1 MTDAK
6 EYGKALFLL
15 TEEEKMTESIL
26 ADLKIARDA
35 MLQNPTYEKLLDTPA
50 LSKAEKIDLIDK
62 AFSSLHELLC
72 NFMKL
77 LCEKRAIYL
86 FPKAV
91 EEYLR
96 LYDESRGI
104 ERVEVVTAIEMTE
117 SQKDALAKKL
127 AANLGKTIVIK
138 NTVDKTILGGV
149 KLRYAGIQLDG
160 SVQKRLESF
169 EKNLKNIV
177 I

>member
-15 TEEEKMTESIL
+15 TEEEKLTESIL

-62 AFSSLHELLC
+62 AFSSLHELLS

-117 SQKDALAKKL
+117 SQKDALTKKL

>member
-86 FPKAV
+86 FRTAV
-91 EEYLR
+91 EEYFR
-96 LYDESRGI
+96 LYDDSRGI

-117 SQKDALAKKL
+117 LQKDALAKKL

>member
-15 TEEEKMTESIL
+15 TEEEQVT
-26 ADLKIARDA
+26 DLVLRDIKIAKDA
-35 MLQNPTYEKLLDTPA
+35 LLQNPEYEKLLDTPA
-50 LSKAEKIDLIDK
+50 LSKSEKIALIDE
-62 AFSSLHELLC
+62 AFSSLHMFLI

-77 LCEKRAIYL
+77 LCEQRAIYH
-86 FPKAV
+86 FPKAAD
-91 EEYLR
+91 EYLR
-96 LYDESRGI
+96 LYDETRGI
-104 ERVEVVTAIEMTE
+104 ERVEAVTAIAMTE
-117 SQKDALAKKL
+117 AQCDALAKKL
-127 AANLGKTIVIK
+127 AASLGKTIIIK
-138 NTVDKTILGGV
+138 NTVDKSILGGM

-169 EKNLKNIV
+169 EKSLKNIV

>member
-117 SQKDALAKKL
+117 SQKDALTKKL